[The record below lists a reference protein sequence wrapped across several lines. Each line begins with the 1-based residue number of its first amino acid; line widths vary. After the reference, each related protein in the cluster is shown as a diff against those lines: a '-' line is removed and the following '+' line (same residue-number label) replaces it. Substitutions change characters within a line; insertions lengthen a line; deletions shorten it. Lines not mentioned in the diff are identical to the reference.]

1 MLNGSLDFLECL
13 LKHRNESMGGS
24 SHVGFLGEF
33 DLSEFLSLGHHVLVL
48 NSHNTTTLLSLE
60 VGVIV
65 ELRHEGL
72 LESIEIGKI
81 LLLDVGEGDASGGLG
96 VAELS
101 ESSLGLDEAEWDS
114 LLSAESREEDHNLSW
129 VNIMG
134 HDDELGFTLLDEV
147 GNVVKTELKNVWL
160 ITTGLS
166 FLLGSL
172 LESFLLLLSGL
183 WGILGEELEEL
194 GSLVLVNGLLEL
206 EKGSRGL
213 QSHEQNSLLSLDSD
227 VLWPLDESGEVLLW
241 LDGSTDSE
249 GSWALLEKRIS
260 LWGFTGSGTGNDL
273 LLSDFLCLLGPSSP
287 ATHQH
292 QCLLAHRL

>member
-160 ITTGLS
+160 ISTGLS

-273 LLSDFLCLLGPSSP
+273 LLSDFLRHCDFFNFNNY
-287 ATHQH
+287 
-292 QCLLAHRL
+292 

>member
-33 DLSEFLSLGHHVLVL
+33 DFSEFLSLGHHVLVL

-147 GNVVKTELKNVWL
+147 GNMVKTELKNVWL

-273 LLSDFLCLLGPSSP
+273 LLSDFLWHCDFFNFNNY
-287 ATHQH
+287 
-292 QCLLAHRL
+292 